1 MARWSDSFA
10 TGSVFKVVAPDGQ
23 ERTVQLEGGEL
34 HVGSSLE
41 STLVLAG
48 HGVSGKHCRIYP
60 RGESLVILDR
70 GSKNGTFV
78 NSKRCVEPT
87 PIQEGDRIAVGG
99 YILELMPPRAQV
111 DAKHVEARMRVA
123 EVKLGRGEEER
134 RAVERERLGRYARE
148 WDHAG
153 RPRRLL
159 LHPRDLATILAWP
172 AEERTQE
179 PTLAALLAAT
189 LKARKLRLI
198 LGLGSAGASVAGALI
213 AWRVLGGPA
222 TPAADQGDPAVV
234 ATQDDDEPTRP
245 RTGPDT
251 PVSKARFIDHTVQPG
266 ETWED
271 IANYYGV
278 SQAMLASWNTISLSE
293 AARPDIKLR
302 VLTEKPPRPPLQEE
316 CYTATLGDSWQ
327 SIAGYYGTTTEKL
340 RKQNKK
346 YGDQLRGKEELC
358 FLIES
363 EPFAAR
369 TPNPDDL
376 PIFIVPE
383 GAESVGRV
391 TGGSLRNAVQLLPS
405 PLCELRCSMH
415 AFATNHTVKTLL
427 GAIADFRAQGY
438 KGDIMIGDLSRRE
451 GGQYGPHKSHQSG
464 RDADIWLLT
473 KSKTYKQNCHNCST
487 KKCRPEPADVDWNDQ
502 WRFIKA
508 LDATGQV
515 QEIFLSDWL
524 QPKLFE
530 AAKAQGAT
538 PEELKRM
545 IQHPRKP
552 GYPALVMHSD
562 GHIHHIHVRFKCAP
576 DDAGCSNAKGP
587 VSDG

>member
-1 MARWSDSFA
+1 MARWADSFA
-10 TGSVFKVVAPDGQ
+10 TGRVFKVVAPDGQ
-23 ERTVQLEGGEL
+23 ERTVQMEGGEL
-34 HVGSSLE
+34 QIGSALE
-41 STLVLAG
+41 STLVLSG
-48 HGVSGKHCRIYP
+48 HGVSGKHCRVYP
-60 RGESLVILDR
+60 RGESLLIVDR

-87 PIQEGDRIAVGG
+87 EINEGDRISVGA
-99 YILELMPPRAQV
+99 YTLELMPPRAQV
-111 DAKHVEARMRVA
+111 DARHVENRMRVA
-123 EVKLGRGEEER
+123 EVKLGRGEDER
-134 RAVERERLGRYARE
+134 RAVERERLARYARE

-172 AEERTQE
+172 AEERTQD
-179 PTLAALLAAT
+179 PTLAALMNAT
-189 LKARKLRLI
+189 LQARKLRLI
-198 LGLGSAGASVAGALI
+198 LGLGSAGASLAGALI
-213 AWRVLGGPA
+213 AWRVLGGPSA
-222 TPAADQGDPAVV
+222 PTLEAGQPTPVAVD
-234 ATQDDDEPTRP
+234 TPDEPVKKKIE
-245 RTGPDT
+245 PDT
-251 PVSKARFIDHTVQPG
+251 PVSKARFIEHTVQQG
-266 ETWED
+266 ETWDD
-271 IANYYGV
+271 IAVYYGV
-278 SQAMLASWNTISLSE
+278 SQAMLANWNTISLSE
-293 AARPDIKLR
+293 TARPDTKLR
-302 VLTEKPPRPPLQEE
+302 VLTDKPPRPPLQEE
-316 CYTATLGDSWQ
+316 CYTVTAGDSWQ
-327 SIAGYYGTTTEKL
+327 SIAGYYGTTIEKL

-346 YGDQLRGKEELC
+346 IGEQLRGKEELC
-358 FLIES
+358 FLVES

-415 AFATNHTVKTLL
+415 AFATNHTVKVLL
-427 GAIADFRAQGY
+427 SAIADFRAQGY

-487 KKCRPEPADVDWNDQ
+487 KKCRPDPEDVDWNDQ

-508 LDATGQV
+508 LHGTGQV

-524 QPKLFE
+524 QPKLLE
-530 AAKAQGAT
+530 AAKSQGES
-538 PEELKRM
+538 PEELKKL
-545 IQHPRKP
+545 IQFPRKP
-552 GYPALVMHSD
+552 GYPALVMHSE
-562 GHIHHIHVRFKCAP
+562 GHIHHIHVRFKCAA

-587 VSDG
+587 AADG

>member
-1 MARWSDSFA
+1 MARWADSFA
-10 TGSVFKVVAPDGQ
+10 TGRVLKVVAPDGG
-23 ERTVQLEGGEL
+23 ERTVQLEGEL
-34 HVGSSLE
+34 QIGSALE

-48 HGVSGKHCRIYP
+48 HGVSGKHARIYP
-60 RGESLVILDR
+60 RGEALLIIDR

-87 PIQEGDRIAVGG
+87 EIKEGDRIAVGA
-99 YILELMPPRAQV
+99 YILEIMPSRSQV
-111 DAKHVEARMRVA
+111 DARQVEARMRVA
-123 EVKLGRGEEER
+123 EVKLGRGEDER

-148 WDHAG
+148 WDAAH

-172 AEERTQE
+172 PAERTQD
-179 PTLAALLAAT
+179 PVLAALLTAT
-189 LKARKLRLI
+189 LKARMLRLFI
-198 LGLGSAGASVAGALI
+198 GLGSLGASVAIGLI
-213 AWRVLGGPA
+213 VWRSLVGEAPA
-222 TPAADQGDPAVV
+222 PQTSDRPLVVVDQ
-234 ATQDDDEPTRP
+234 TQDEPTRRKDPDGPAAP
-245 RTGPDT
+245 RA
-251 PVSKARFIDHTVQPG
+251 KFIEHVVQQG
-266 ETWED
+266 ETWDD

-278 SQAMLASWNTISLSE
+278 SSAMLSSWNTISLSE
-293 AARPDIKLR
+293 AARPETKLR
-302 VLTEKPPRPPLQEE
+302 VLTDKPPRPPLQEE
-316 CYTATLGDSWQ
+316 CYTVTPGDDWR
-327 SIAGYYGTTTEKL
+327 SIAGYYGTTIDAL

-383 GAESVGRV
+383 GALSVGKV
-391 TGGSLRNAVQLLPS
+391 TSGTLQNAVQLLPS

-415 AFATNHTVKTLL
+415 AFATNHTVTVLL
-427 GAIADFRAQGY
+427 SAIADFRAQGY

-473 KSKTYKQNCHNCST
+473 KSKTYKPNCHNCST
-487 KKCRPEPADVDWNDQ
+487 KKCRPEPDEVDWNDQ

-530 AAKAQGAT
+530 AAKSQGAT

-545 IQHPRKP
+545 IQYPKKP
-552 GYPALVMHSD
+552 GWPALVMHSD

-576 DDAGCSNAKGP
+576 DDLGCSNAKG
-587 VSDG
+587 VGAG

>member
-1 MARWSDSFA
+1 MARWADSFA
-10 TGSVFKVVAPDGQ
+10 TGRMLKVVSPDGQ

-34 HVGSSLE
+34 QIGSSLD

-48 HGVSGKHCRIYP
+48 HGVSSKHCRLSP
-60 RGESLVILDR
+60 RGDALMIVDR
-70 GSKNGTFV
+70 GSRNGTYV
-78 NSKRCVEPT
+78 NSRKITEPT
-87 PIQEGDRIAVGG
+87 EIKVGDRVAVGA
-99 YILELMPPRAQV
+99 YILEIMPARAQV

-123 EVKLGRGEEER
+123 EVKLGRGEDER
-134 RAVERERLGRYARE
+134 RAVERERIGRYAKQ
-148 WDHAG
+148 WDSAG

-159 LHPRDLATILAWP
+159 LHHRELATVLAWP
-172 AEERTQE
+172 PEERTQD
-179 PTLAALLAAT
+179 PTIAAILAAT

-198 LGLGSAGASVAGALI
+198 LGLGSLGASVAAALI
-213 AWRVLGGPA
+213 AWRSLGGGPA
-222 TPAADQGDPAVV
+222 SA
-234 ATQDDDEPTRP
+234 
-245 RTGPDT
+245 TGPDDPTAVTTAAVADAT
-251 PVSKARFIDHTVQPG
+251 PEQDPEPPTKAVKFVDHTVQTG
-266 ETWED
+266 ETWDD

-278 SQAMLASWNTISLSE
+278 STSTLLTFNPISLSE
-293 AARPDIKLR
+293 AAIVGTKLR
-302 VLTEKPPRPPLQEE
+302 IPSSKPPRPPLQEE
-316 CYTATLGDSWQ
+316 CYTVTAGDDWR
-327 SIAGYYGTTTEKL
+327 SIAGYYGTTTESL

-346 YGDQLRGKEELC
+346 FGDQLRGGEQLC
-358 FLIES
+358 FLVES

-383 GAESVGRV
+383 GAESVGKV
-391 TGGSLRNAVQLLPS
+391 TGGALRNAVQLLPS

-415 AFATNHTVKTLL
+415 AFATNHTVTTLL
-427 GAIADFRAQGY
+427 AAIADFRAQGY
-438 KGDIMIGDLSRRE
+438 KGDLMIGDLSRKE

-464 RDADIWLLT
+464 RDADIWLLV
-473 KSKTYKQNCHNCST
+473 KGGEYKKGCNNCST
-487 KKCRPEPADVDWNDQ
+487 KKCRPDPPEVDWAAQ

-508 LDATGQV
+508 LDATGKV

-524 QPKLFE
+524 QPELHK

-545 IQHPRKP
+545 IQYPKKP

-576 DDAGCSNAKGP
+576 DDVACSNAK
-587 VSDG
+587 